1 MDHSMWLLQELYIQ
15 LNTYEEQFSSYLVIG
30 ANKQHSERKL
40 QTRMA
45 SGDQVS
51 ILPVTANPA
60 LKSKNNTST
69 VEFGSWNMHPGK
81 TRR

>member
-1 MDHSMWLLQELYIQ
+1 
-15 LNTYEEQFSSYLVIG
+15 
-30 ANKQHSERKL
+30 
-40 QTRMA
+40 MA

-81 TRR
+81 TRRLVLCFKFLKLPFLKQTSHFRMSAPSFVRKLSAFGGLKN

>member
-1 MDHSMWLLQELYIQ
+1 
-15 LNTYEEQFSSYLVIG
+15 
-30 ANKQHSERKL
+30 
-40 QTRMA
+40 MA

-69 VEFGSWNMHPGK
+69 VEFGSWNMHLGK
-81 TRR
+81 TRKKKDEFRLLKLPFVKQTSHFRMSAPSFVRKLSAFGV